1 MFILFQVPS
10 AGLLLTIHRVMMFIA
25 LLALAP
31 YFLSGCGIPFIFSF
45 EQTSANPAEETP
57 KTKAEP
63 VSAPAAPQPRVTQ
76 IQPKRE
82 QDPPPVV
89 SPPAETKKDEPKPIA
104 GGEEKKE
111 PAEKPTPEEP
121 APTALQEAP
130 GPKADDQLLGLLQK
144 EIEQAMEQPA
154 GRRKIQFSMSLV
166 ENDRVRYYIDFF
178 CGKMRG
184 FFGRALARS
193 GKYIPMMASVLQEA
207 SLPEDLVYLS
217 LIESGFAPAA
227 TSKAKAVGPWQFI
240 RATGIRYGLRID
252 NWVDERRDPVKST
265 RAAAAYLKDLHQQ
278 FGEWF
283 LAAAAYNAGE
293 RKVETAIQRS
303 QTNDF
308 WSLSQKTSLKQET
321 RNYVPKFIAAAL
333 IAGAPEKYGFSDLVY
348 EAPFDYD
355 EVITHRP
362 LTLQTVANL
371 ARTTVG
377 NIKELN
383 PELLRNVT
391 PPSEVGFSLRVPS
404 GSGEI
409 FKQAYQAQFDSTRVK
424 VVNYTVKKGETV
436 AAIAKRYHLRTSQI
450 MEANDLKTP
459 QLRVGQQLLI
469 VLDGHQETPA
479 QQPAA
484 RVSPGS
490 SKQTKRK

>member
-1 MFILFQVPS
+1 M
-10 AGLLLTIHRVMMFIA
+10 HRVMIFIA

-31 YFLSGCGIPFIFSF
+31 CFLSGCEIFSTTHV
-45 EQTSANPAEETP
+45 ERPSASGPVEPTQTKIDSIDA
-57 KTKAEP
+57 P
-63 VSAPAAPQPRVTQ
+63 VPPQAQLAQSPSAP
-76 IQPKRE
+76 KE
-82 QDPPPVV
+82 DPPPAV
-89 SPPAETKKDEPKPIA
+89 SPPTSPPTEIKKNEPKPTV
-104 GGEEKKE
+104 GGEEKKDPLE
-111 PAEKPTPEEP
+111 KAEPEEP
-121 APTALQEAP
+121 PLTALQEAS
-130 GPKADDQLLGLLQK
+130 GPKADNRLLGLLQK
-144 EIEQAMEQPA
+144 EFEQAMQQPP
-154 GRRKIQFSMSLV
+154 GRRKIQFSMPLI
-166 ENDRVRYYIDFF
+166 ENDRVRYFIDFF
-178 CGKMRG
+178 CGRLRG
-184 FFGRALARS
+184 FFERALARS
-193 GKYIPMMASVLQEA
+193 GKYIPMMATVLQEA
-207 SLPEDLVYLS
+207 GLPEDLVYLS

-293 RKVETAIQRS
+293 RKVETAIQHT
-303 QTNDF
+303 QTSDF

-321 RNYVPKFIAAAL
+321 RNYVPKFVAAAL
-333 IAGAPEKYGFSDLVY
+333 IAGAPEKYGFNDLVY

-355 EVITHRP
+355 EVTTHRP
-362 LTLQTVANL
+362 LTLHTIANL

-383 PELLRNVT
+383 PELLRTVT
-391 PPSEVGFSLRVPS
+391 PPSEGGFSLRVPS

-409 FKQAYQAQFDSTRVK
+409 FNQAYKAQFDSTGVK
-424 VVNYTVKKGETV
+424 VITYTVKKGETV
-436 AAIAKRYHLRTSQI
+436 AAIAKRYHQRVSQI

-479 QQPAA
+479 QRPA
-484 RVSPGS
+484 RVAPGS
-490 SKQTKRK
+490 SKQTKRR